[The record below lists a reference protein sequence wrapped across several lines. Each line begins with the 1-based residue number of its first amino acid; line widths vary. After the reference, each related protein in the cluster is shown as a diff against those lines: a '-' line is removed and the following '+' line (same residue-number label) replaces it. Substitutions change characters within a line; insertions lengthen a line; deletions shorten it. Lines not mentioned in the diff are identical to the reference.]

1 MVYAATPSESQKVI
15 HWKIVIEDFGPN
27 IQHMAG
33 VENIV
38 SDKIIR
44 MSSLPNYW
52 DDTSTRN
59 PQCRE
64 NDSFVNSVEQ
74 SNYGVFILDILL
86 VKIKQQKYIRKIN
99 PILSTYTHNRISGY
113 SKQYLENST

>member
-15 HWKIVIEDFGPN
+15 HWKIFIEDFGPN

-44 MSSLPNYW
+44 MSSLPN
-52 DDTSTRN
+52 
-59 PQCRE
+59 
-64 NDSFVNSVEQ
+64 
-74 SNYGVFILDILL
+74 
-86 VKIKQQKYIRKIN
+86 
-99 PILSTYTHNRISGY
+99 
-113 SKQYLENST
+113 